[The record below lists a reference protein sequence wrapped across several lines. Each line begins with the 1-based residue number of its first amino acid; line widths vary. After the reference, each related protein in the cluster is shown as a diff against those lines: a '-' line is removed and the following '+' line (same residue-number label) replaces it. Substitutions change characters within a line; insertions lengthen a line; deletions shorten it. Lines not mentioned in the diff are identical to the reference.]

1 MNWKYIL
8 IIVILAAIVA
18 GGILAYQYW
27 LAPKQEVKVP
37 EIKPPEVKAPEE
49 VPPEEVPVDET
60 ANWRVY
66 RNEEYGFEI
75 RYLSEWQHKVDKN
88 YIGFYDPQKIKFF
101 APNELTIRMFPKEN
115 NISLDKWV
123 QELPEIKSETEIQGK
138 APSGSFRNINNI
150 SFYVVDT
157 INFEG
162 GNTIAN
168 AFLEKNGSVIEFS
181 RNLLAANDRGIFN
194 QILSTFRFLE

>member
-1 MNWKYIL
+1 MNLKYIL
-8 IIVILAAIVA
+8 IVVILAAVVG

-27 LAPKQEVKVP
+27 RTPKEEV
-37 EIKPPEVKAPEE
+37 EIPEVKPSEE
-49 VPPEEVPVDET
+49 ITKDET

-75 RYLSEWQHKVDKN
+75 RYPSEWQHKVDKN
-88 YIGFYDPQKIKFF
+88 YIGFYDPQKIKFV

-115 NISLDKWV
+115 NIPLDKWI
-123 QELPEIKSETEIQGK
+123 QELPEIKSETEIVGK
-138 APSGSFRNINNI
+138 PPSGSFRNINNI
-150 SFYVVDT
+150 SFYMVDT
-157 INFEG
+157 TNFEG

-168 AFLEKNGSVIEFS
+168 AFLEKNGSVIKFS
-181 RNLLAANDRGIFN
+181 RDLLAANDRGIFN